1 MKRVSRLRYCLEV
14 VVKVLIVDDEELARA
29 RLKRMLKALG
39 YENVTEACDATEAV
53 AQCKKSSYDLAFLD
67 INMPRVSG
75 LELGYELKY
84 LNDKMSI
91 VYQTAYE
98 EHALKAFDVG
108 AIGYLVKPYS
118 QEQLS
123 NALERVAKPTKIAP
137 EEFRVLSKFGD
148 SYLLLK
154 PEEIHYVKADLS
166 EVMIRS
172 AKGFSYYA
180 QKISDLYEKLE
191 PFNFVRIHRSY
202 LININ
207 EIKEIETI
215 EQSKLRFSFKNN
227 SDNIESSKD
236 GAKAFRERF
245 AAQ

>member
-1 MKRVSRLRYCLEV
+1 MKI
-14 VVKVLIVDDEELARA
+14 LIVDDEELARS
-29 RLKRMLKALG
+29 RLQRMLKTLG
-39 YENVTEACDATEAV
+39 YESVRLAQNAEEAIE
-53 AQCKKSSYDLAFLD
+53 LAKEELFELIFLD
-67 INMPRVSG
+67 INMPRISG

-84 LNDKMSI
+84 ISPNTSI
-91 VYQTAYE
+91 IFQTAYE
-98 EHALKAFDVG
+98 EHALKAFDIG
-108 AIGYLVKPYS
+108 AVAYLVKPYS
-118 QEQLS
+118 IEQLQ
-123 NALERVAKPTKIAP
+123 NAMERIKKSKAQTQELRI
-137 EEFRVLSKFGD
+137 LSKFGD

-154 PEEIHYVKADLS
+154 PEEIHYIKADLS

-191 PFNFVRIHRSY
+191 PFGFVRIHRSY
-202 LININ
+202 LINTN

-227 SDNIESSKD
+227 NDSIESSKD

-245 AAQ
+245 TL

>member
-1 MKRVSRLRYCLEV
+1 MKI
-14 VVKVLIVDDEELARA
+14 LIVDDEDLARS
-29 RLKRMLKALG
+29 RLQRMLKTLG
-39 YENVTEACDATEAV
+39 YEGVDEARDADEAI
-53 AQCKKSSYDLAFLD
+53 AMCKEKRYDTVFLD
-67 INMPRVSG
+67 INMPKVSG
-75 LELGYELKY
+75 LEVGYELKY
-84 LNDKMSI
+84 LNSDVNI
-91 VYQTAYE
+91 IFQTAYE
-98 EHALKAFDVG
+98 EHALKAFDIG
-108 AIGYLVKPYS
+108 AVAYLVKPYS
-118 QEQLS
+118 IEQLKS
-123 NALERVAKPTKIAP
+123 TLERVKTTPKATNEA
-137 EEFRVLSKFGD
+137 FRILSKFGD

-180 QKISDLYEKLE
+180 HKISDLHEKLE
-191 PFNFVRIHRSY
+191 EFGFVRIHRSY

-227 SDNIESSKD
+227 NDNIESSKD

-245 AAQ
+245 AL

>member
-1 MKRVSRLRYCLEV
+1 M
-14 VVKVLIVDDEELARA
+14 KVLIVDDEELARA
-29 RLKRMLKALG
+29 RLKRMLGVLG
-39 YENVTEACDATEAV
+39 HVDVREASDATQAV
-53 AQCKKSSYDLAFLD
+53 ALCKQEHFDLAFLD

-84 LNDKMSI
+84 ISPMMSI
-91 VYQTAYE
+91 IYQTAYE

-108 AIGYLVKPYS
+108 AIAYLIKPYS

-123 NALERVAKPTKIAP
+123 KAIERVSSVQKVPP
-137 EEFRVLSKFGD
+137 EDFRVLSKFGD

-191 PFNFVRIHRSY
+191 SFGFVRIHRSY

-245 AAQ
+245 SAS